1 MALLTFY
8 MDEVVSGV
16 VALLR
21 SRGIN
26 AKRKWVEE
34 TLVSGAKSPE
44 DVLERFLN
52 ADIEET
58 TECGPENQLSMN
70 FMKPQMIL
78 EAPVIVQV
86 NEVVDVSL
94 PELERLEMKESSS
107 PTLKL
112 LLSDGDSIYG
122 IVQRPIPGIKVGCAG
137 VKVKISAG
145 TIMRYGVFIL
155 NEENTLC
162 LGGRSDKIAAAAEEA
177 RQWKPIGFRE
187 RVEEAMSLLPE
198 PFSPELDI
206 TVGLP
211 KFPETQTL

>member
-1 MALLTFY
+1 MAVLTFY
-8 MDEVVSGV
+8 MNDAIS
-16 VALLR
+16 LLR

-26 AKRKWVEE
+26 AKQKWVEDM
-34 TLVSGAKSPE
+34 LLSGARSPE

-52 ADIEET
+52 TDIEET
-58 TECGPENQLSMN
+58 TECDPENQLSMN

-94 PELERLEMKESSS
+94 PELERLGMKESTS

-112 LLSDGDSIYG
+112 LLSDGDAIYG

-162 LGGRSDKIAAAAEEA
+162 LGGRSDKVAAAVEEA
-177 RQWKPIGFRE
+177 QQWKPIGFRD
-187 RVEEAMSLLPE
+187 RVEEAMSLVPE
-198 PFSPELDI
+198 PFSPELQI
-206 TVGLP
+206 AVYLP
-211 KFPETQTL
+211 ELPQTHTP